1 MSLRQKYQEQFFK
14 QDMSCRREKIKAIE
28 EESAEVFSLF
38 EDIIAEVKEQ
48 ERKLSTIE
56 ENIEESVSTIKET
69 SQEIVQ
75 VEQQQNISLYKHFM
89 GVVIGGGLG
98 SIVVLYNPYV
108 AIGTI
113 IGGTIAGS
121 LLAKLF

>member
-14 QDMSCRREKIKAIE
+14 QDMSYRREKIKAIE

-69 SQEIVQ
+69 SQEIAK
-75 VEQQQNISLYKHFM
+75 VEQQQNTSLYKHFM